1 MTGKFWLFSCLV
13 LALCSCT
20 ERQEETVVSTWTTD
34 ETPKEVRVE
43 LEEGLGVEVQQ
54 FHENGR
60 IHTRGTLLNNMRQ
73 GVWNTYREDGLPW
86 SRVTYQAGVKEGLF
100 RTWHI
105 GGKPHIEGQHT
116 EGVPSG
122 KWRFYSTEGEL
133 VETKDYG
140 DPK

>member
-1 MTGKFWLFSCLV
+1 
-13 LALCSCT
+13 
-20 ERQEETVVSTWTTD
+20 
-34 ETPKEVRVE
+34 
-43 LEEGLGVEVQQ
+43 
-54 FHENGR
+54 
-60 IHTRGTLLNNMRQ
+60 MRH

-86 SRVTYQAGVKEGLF
+86 SRVTYQAGVKAGLF